1 MADKFPDMSVPEP
14 THPVREARF
23 ITLVTEWRD
32 IATGKVSF
40 GSGSSSEQASCFYR
54 KKLLPMVAQQLSNKL
69 THELR
74 DPPAFGLISLVGSSP
89 QTSILTAEALR
100 PRHLLLITTAGVS
113 ESVDLIRDWFTNHH
127 GGWPVPALIAVVCD
141 PTDVKSMDQAVGTWL
156 EALSQQRPSTH
167 RIFIDASGGK
177 KSMSVAAGMIALHRK
192 IEVLYIDSKFDASLR
207 LPEPGSEVIVGLS
220 FLTDSDS
227 LP

>member
-1 MADKFPDMSVPEP
+1 M
-14 THPVREARF
+14 REARF

-40 GSGSSSEQASCFYR
+40 GSGSPIEQANSFYR
-54 KKLLPMVAQQLSNKL
+54 KKLLPLVAQQLSNKL

-74 DPPAFGLISLVGSSP
+74 NPPAFGLISLVGSSP

-100 PRHLLLITTAGVS
+100 PRHLLLIATAGVS

-127 GGWPVPALIAVVCD
+127 GGWPVPAVIAVVCD

-156 EALSQQRPSTH
+156 EALSQQRPSTP

-177 KSMSVAAGMIALHRK
+177 KSMSVAAGMIALQRK

-207 LPEPGSEVIVGLS
+207 LPEPGSEVIVGLHS
-220 FLTDSDS
+220 LTDSDS
-227 LP
+227 LPH